1 MTLDHIPEDPE
12 LHALWVELGRL
23 PEATG
28 AAPESADRIA
38 TVLRQHVAHNRHQ
51 RTGSKLK
58 TSSLAAAILAGLLVG
73 GLGGVA
79 LGKRMVP
86 VVDVRVA
93 TVARTGNVYL
103 LLLHEREGEVDQL
116 TPVQSDSVVNEY
128 RAWAGRLSVDD
139 RLVNAEKLRDDK
151 GRWLAP
157 HGVVA
162 ASPINAGDVIS
173 GFFLIRAANYDEAI
187 RIAKGSPHLKYGG
200 HIEIRE
206 IERTGP

>member
-1 MTLDHIPEDPE
+1 MTLGHIPEDPE
-12 LHALWVELGRL
+12 LRALWAELGHL
-23 PEATG
+23 PEVTG

-38 TVLRQHVAHNRHQ
+38 TVLRQHVANNRNQ

-58 TSSLAAAILAGLLVG
+58 TSSLAAAMLAGLLVG
-73 GLGGVA
+73 GLGGFA
-79 LGKRMVP
+79 FGKRMAPAVNVP
-86 VVDVRVA
+86 VA
-93 TVARTGNVYL
+93 TVEPTGNVYL
-103 LLLHEREGEVDQL
+103 LLLHERKGAVDQF
-116 TPVQSDSVVNEY
+116 TPFQLDSVVNEY
-128 RAWAGRLSVDD
+128 RAWAGRLSVDNQ
-139 RLVNAEKLRDDK
+139 LVNAEKLRDDK

-157 HGVVA
+157 HGVVT
-162 ASPINAGDVIS
+162 ASPIDAGDVIS